1 MKRIKMFLAPM
12 IIVETLLFF
21 LLLLFYVKDD
31 IKVLGVCCLFSV
43 AFNALVLCILYLQ
56 SIINESDYCDKH
68 LSYDEFT
75 EVIPLTSNNDVF
87 ISHLKKIAKFKAIL
101 DTVGDNEGVV
111 VKIFI
116 QLMYEDTDIL
126 YEVVKNTKFRDKYKI
141 K

>member
-1 MKRIKMFLAPM
+1 MKRTKMFFATM
-12 IIVETLLFF
+12 IIIETVIFF

-31 IKVLGVCCLFSV
+31 IKALGVCCLFSV

-56 SIINESDYCDKH
+56 SSINESDYCEKY
-68 LSYDEFT
+68 LSYNDLI
-75 EVIPLTSNNDVF
+75 EVVPLVSDNDVF

-116 QLMYEDTDIL
+116 RLKYEDTDIL
-126 YEVVKNTKFRDKYKI
+126 YDVVKITKFRERYKI

>member
-1 MKRIKMFLAPM
+1 MKRTKMFLATM
-12 IIVETLLFF
+12 IIIETVIFF

-31 IKVLGVCCLFSV
+31 IKALGVCCLFSV

-56 SIINESDYCDKH
+56 SSINEYDYCEKH
-68 LSYDEFT
+68 LSYNELT
-75 EVIPLTSNNDVF
+75 EVVPLVSDNDVF

-116 QLMYEDTDIL
+116 QLKYEDTDIL
-126 YEVVKNTKFRDKYKI
+126 YDVVKNTKFRDKYKI

>member
-1 MKRIKMFLAPM
+1 MFFATM
-12 IIVETLLFF
+12 IIIETVIFF

-31 IKVLGVCCLFSV
+31 IKALGVCCLFSV
-43 AFNALVLCILYLQ
+43 AFNAIVLCILYLQ
-56 SIINESDYCDKH
+56 SSINEYDYCEKH
-68 LSYDEFT
+68 LSYNELT
-75 EVIPLTSNNDVF
+75 EVVPLVSDNDVF

-116 QLMYEDTDIL
+116 RLKYEDTDIL
-126 YEVVKNTKFRDKYKI
+126 YDVVKITKFRERYKI